1 MLIEILYSLVILF
14 LGIYLCRIT
23 ILSIHARI
31 HDEQVVKTPVLTDL
45 PIVTVQLP
53 VYNEKE
59 VVERLIN
66 AVCSLDYPRNR
77 LQVQVLDDST
87 DVTTSLIAQCAA
99 KWKEQG
105 VMIEHIRRSDRRGH
119 KAGNLSNALP
129 LAKGEFIAIFDADFI
144 PEREWLLHTL
154 AHFYQPGGERLGLIQ
169 TRWSHLNAGDSALT
183 YAQNLAVDQ
192 FAIAQS
198 TRSRINLWSSFY
210 GSAGLWRKTCVI
222 EAGGWSA
229 DTFSEDL
236 DMAYRAQLCGWKIGY
251 DARVLAAAE
260 LPPSMFAYKQQQ
272 FFWSKGNIQV
282 VRILW
287 KRMQNAPV
295 SIVQL
300 MDALL
305 FATWP
310 VNYLLLLS
318 LAVVQIVT
326 LSSPISYAG
335 WFDFFALGVV
345 SASVIPPML
354 DALQG
359 KPQPPLHLLLMT
371 GISVNV
377 TAGLFS
383 GIFSPIREEARAT
396 TPRSANANNILFTR
410 TSPLIQTTIIE
421 LLLMGSSLFG
431 CLVAFQQGRWWLM
444 ILLVNYALGYGWVGV
459 QSISELFQ
467 SHFRR
472 QIANAE

>member
-1 MLIEILYSLVILF
+1 
-14 LGIYLCRIT
+14 
-23 ILSIHARI
+23 
-31 HDEQVVKTPVLTDL
+31 
-45 PIVTVQLP
+45 
-53 VYNEKE
+53 
-59 VVERLIN
+59 
-66 AVCSLDYPRNR
+66 
-77 LQVQVLDDST
+77 
-87 DVTTSLIAQCAA
+87 
-99 KWKEQG
+99 
-105 VMIEHIRRSDRRGH
+105 
-119 KAGNLSNALP
+119 
-129 LAKGEFIAIFDADFI
+129 
-144 PEREWLLHTL
+144 
-154 AHFYQPGGERLGLIQ
+154 
-169 TRWSHLNAGDSALT
+169 
-183 YAQNLAVDQ
+183 
-192 FAIAQS
+192 
-198 TRSRINLWSSFY
+198 
-210 GSAGLWRKTCVI
+210 
-222 EAGGWSA
+222 
-229 DTFSEDL
+229 
-236 DMAYRAQLCGWKIGY
+236 MAYRAQLCGWKIGY

-295 SIVQL
+295 SIVQR